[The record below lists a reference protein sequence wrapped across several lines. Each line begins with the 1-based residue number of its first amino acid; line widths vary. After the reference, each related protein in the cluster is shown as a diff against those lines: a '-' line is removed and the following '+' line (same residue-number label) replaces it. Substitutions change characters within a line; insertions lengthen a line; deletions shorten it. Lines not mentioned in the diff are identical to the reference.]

1 MRFLPRVK
9 SRGKKIGRK
18 SPFSKPTLLQ
28 TLLVSFV
35 LPLLLTGAVVEYLGW
50 KQEQKAVEE
59 LVRQLQDEVGDR
71 ITERIA
77 NLSVA
82 PEIATFRIA
91 RAMRRGDLDPDSI
104 RGWKTYMADQS
115 QFLEDLT
122 IIFFGNQQGDFV
134 NLQRRPTLPDQ
145 VSFRD
150 GQQLERVERHDLIP
164 GDDYVFEQETQR
176 FDARIRPWY
185 KTAVAAGEPTWTEPY
200 QFFVNTS
207 ARSAQDRL
215 IEAIGMTFVVPYYS
229 EFGSQ
234 TDEEEDFVLAED
246 TDKTLI
252 GVIGADFTLE
262 AISSYLSRL
271 KISEG
276 GEAFILDKTGQLL
289 ASSYV
294 EEVSVERTE
303 LLSFDDTSNTLIKET
318 GKFLQAQFRDFEN
331 INNTEPLLFE
341 IDGKRQLLQVRPY
354 QDNYGLDWLVVVV
367 VPESDFLGPIQ
378 ENSKMRLLLSLV
390 LVGGVLLLLMVIAQR
405 VNRAMKRLSLASQA
419 IADGNLSQQVSGSF
433 IQELDVTANA
443 FNQMGRELAVS
454 YAKIKD
460 YSNSLEEK
468 VHQRT
473 QALEQEVR
481 DRTRSESTLRNLIAN
496 IPGTTYRCRYDAE
509 RQDTAWVMEF
519 ISDSIADLS
528 GYPAE
533 DFFQNRVR
541 AYIDLV
547 LPEDIERILKIVM
560 VALDQRAPYVLEYR
574 IRNADGGIRW
584 LYDKGRGVFDSA
596 GKMLYIDGV
605 VFDITSLKEAEVARK
620 YRSEVDSLL
629 GEISRSLLEEQLDIA
644 IEFALERLGRFTGSD
659 HARVFEFDEQHQFS
673 LTHAWG
679 HPEVAA
685 YVESAQPLD
694 RNTYTWIYQQMLSC
708 HALQFLS
715 LDDIPPE
722 AASARTILK
731 SHNIQS
737 LLDVSMTCSARSIGF
752 VGLDTVREPKTWT
765 DTEVELVRR
774 VGEMIALAKQ
784 KHEAELDLIQAK
796 ETAEVA
802 NRAKSEFLANMSHEL
817 RSPLNAILGFAQI
830 MQHSPHLSDHHREDV
845 QIINHSG
852 EHLLTLINNVLDM
865 SKIEAGRTTLNPV
878 DFDLHS
884 MLHDLYG
891 MFNLSAEKKQLQ
903 LVLDRPDT
911 LPRYIYA
918 DPGKLKQ
925 VLINLLNNSI
935 KFTSHGSITLSAQVT
950 APPPPDHI
958 LNLQFAV
965 ADTGSGIDPVDYEKI
980 FEPFMQSQSGRE
992 SQEGTGLGLSICRE
1006 FVQMMGGQIHLQ
1018 NRTDDAAGTVATFTI
1033 EAHESTAPTAD
1044 RVLPER
1050 DIVGLAL
1057 GQPSYKVLVVDDRL
1071 ENRQLLL
1078 KLLEPL
1084 GLEMKTANNGQ
1095 AAVELAC
1102 DWQPDFIWMDLR
1114 MPVMDGIEATKQIR
1128 KMTVASSD
1136 NSVGPKIV
1144 ALSATSFVREK
1155 ANAIAAGCDAF
1166 LSKPFQATDIF
1177 DCMAQQLDLRYR
1189 YTNDVEDAAGTTQ
1202 ATPCLDATAFDGLS
1216 PQLLTD
1222 LEAAVLRLH
1231 WDEILQIVE
1240 KISTEDKA
1248 LAETLHRI
1256 VHDFQY
1262 AQILKAIGSHD
1273 SFSMAETPASTLPSA
1288 NSPNNP
1294 HGN

>member
-1 MRFLPRVK
+1 MRFPLKAKLKAKVRAK
-9 SRGKKIGRK
+9 SLFG
-18 SPFSKPTLLQ
+18 KPTLLQ
-28 TLLVSFV
+28 TLLVTFV
-35 LPLLLTGAVVEYLGW
+35 LPLLLTGVSIEYLAW
-50 KQEQKAVEE
+50 KQAQRAAEE
-59 LVRQLQDEVGDR
+59 LVWQLQDEVGDR
-71 ITERIA
+71 ITERITH
-77 NLSVA
+77 LSAA

-91 RAMRRGDLDPDSI
+91 RAMRRGDLDPNNV

-115 QFLEDLT
+115 QFLEELS
-122 IIFFGNQQGDFV
+122 IIYFGNQQGDFV
-134 NLQRRPTLPDQ
+134 NLQQRFDLPDQ

-176 FDARIRPWY
+176 FDARVRPWY
-185 KTAVAAGEPTWTEPY
+185 TDAIAAGEPTWTEPY

-207 ARSAQDRL
+207 ARSAQDQL
-215 IEAIGMTFVVPYYS
+215 VEAIGITFVLPYYS
-229 EFGSQ
+229 EFGLQ
-234 TDEEEDFVLAED
+234 ADEEEDFLLEEKAD
-246 TDKTLI
+246 RTLV
-252 GVIGADFTLE
+252 GVIGADFTLDD
-262 AISSYLSRL
+262 ISSYLNRL

-276 GEAFILDKTGQLL
+276 GEAFILNTEGQLL
-289 ASSYV
+289 ASSHT
-294 EEVSVERTE
+294 EEVFASRTE
-303 LLSFDDTSNTLIKET
+303 LPSFDDTSNVLIKET
-318 GKFLQAQFRDFEN
+318 GAFLQAQFQDFKN
-331 INNTEPLLFE
+331 INSTEPLLFK

-354 QDNYGLDWLVVVV
+354 QDTYGLEWLVVVA

-378 ENSKMRLLLSLV
+378 DDIKMRLLLSHV
-390 LVGGVLLLLMVIAQR
+390 LVGGMLLLLLAIAR
-405 VNRAMKRLSLASQA
+405 RINSAMRRLSLASQS
-419 IADGNLSQQVSGSF
+419 IAGGNLSEQVSGSF
-433 IQELDVTANA
+433 IQEIDVTAKA
-443 FNQMGRELAVS
+443 FNQMSKELTVS

-460 YSNSLEEK
+460 YSGSLETK
-468 VHQRT
+468 VHERT

-496 IPGTTYRCRYDAE
+496 IPGTTYRCRYDVE
-509 RQDTAWVMEF
+509 RQDTVWVMEF
-519 ISDSIADLS
+519 ISDSIEDLS

-541 AYIDLV
+541 AYINLV

-560 VALDQRAPYVLEYR
+560 VALEQQAPYVLEYR
-574 IRNADGGIRW
+574 IQHADGGIRW

-605 VFDITSLKEAEVARK
+605 FFDITSLKEAEAARQ

-629 GEISRSLLEEQLDIA
+629 GEISRSLLEEQLDTA

-673 LTHAWG
+673 LTHAWS

-694 RNTYTWIYQQMLSC
+694 RNTCNWIYQQMLSC
-708 HALQFLS
+708 QVLQFLS

-722 AASARTILK
+722 AASARAILK

-765 DTEVELVRR
+765 KTEVELVRR

-802 NRAKSEFLANMSHEL
+802 NRAKSDFLANMSHEL

-852 EHLLTLINNVLDM
+852 EHLLNLINNVLDM
-865 SKIEAGRTTLNPV
+865 SKIEAGRTTLNPI

-884 MLHDLYG
+884 MLQDLYG
-891 MFNLSAEKKQLQ
+891 MFNLSAEQKQLQ
-903 LVLDRPDT
+903 LVFDRPDP
-911 LPRYIYA
+911 LPQYLYA
-918 DPGKLKQ
+918 DSSKLRQ

-935 KFTSHGSITLSAQVT
+935 KFTTQGSITLSTQVIAQASTGRSV
-950 APPPPDHI
+950 H
-958 LNLQFAV
+958 LQFSV
-965 ADTGSGIDPVDYEKI
+965 VDTGTGIDPADYEKI
-980 FEPFMQSQSGRE
+980 FEPFTQSQSGRE

-1006 FVQMMGGQIHLQ
+1006 FVQMMGGEIHLK
-1018 NRTDDAAGTVATFTI
+1018 NRTDDTTGIVATFSI
-1033 EAHESTAPTAD
+1033 EAQESTAQDAD

-1057 GQPSYKVLVVDDRL
+1057 GQPNYKILIVDDKL

-1084 GLEMKTANNGQ
+1084 GLQIRVANNGQ
-1095 AAVELAC
+1095 AAVEIVKN
-1102 DWQPDFIWMDLR
+1102 WQPALIWMDLR
-1114 MPVMDGIEATKQIR
+1114 MPVMSGVEATKRIR
-1128 KMTVASSD
+1128 QWSDEANGFVA
-1136 NSVGPKIV
+1136 PKIV
-1144 ALSATSFVREK
+1144 AVSATSFMQERMD
-1155 ANAIAAGCDAF
+1155 AIAAGCDAF
-1166 LSKPFQATDIF
+1166 LSKPFQASDIF
-1177 DCMAQQLDLRYR
+1177 DCMTQELGLRYR
-1189 YTNDVEDAAGTTQ
+1189 YANDLANETGTPQVTSL
-1202 ATPCLDATAFDGLS
+1202 LDATAFTGLD
-1216 PQLLTD
+1216 PQLLSE
-1222 LEAAVLRLH
+1222 LEAAVLRLQ
-1231 WDEILQIVE
+1231 WAEILQIVE
-1240 KISTEDKA
+1240 KISTEDRI
-1248 LAETLHRI
+1248 LAETLYKT

-1262 AQILKAIGSHD
+1262 TPILQALGHCD
-1273 SFSMAETPASTLPSA
+1273 SFSTAEIPASTLPSE
-1288 NSPNNP
+1288 NSSNSP